1 MRACLALLALALV
14 ACRSRAQRSADA
26 SPAQGARVAS
36 TFERPDPALVAEG
49 RALVGRFEC
58 ARCHTIESI
67 ARPSEFQDCV
77 GCHRRVKDG
86 SFDARPEHLREW
98 STNLVDLVDSP
109 SLSHVG
115 ARLRSSWIA
124 AFLQDPHDLRPH
136 LRATMPRLA
145 VSDAQARAIA
155 AFLTRDAVEARED
168 GPGDDPALVARGR
181 TLFAERACVTC
192 HRFDDPARI
201 DRALTEDAAAATPH
215 ALAPDLRHTRQRF
228 RRENLARWIREPHV
242 MKPGTAMPT
251 LVHDERDARALAAYV
266 LYAPLREPTRVE
278 APAMLPVLARRVSW
292 QEVST
297 AVFARTC
304 RHCHADR
311 DFAFG
316 DGGPGNTGGFGF
328 APRGI
333 DLSSHNGAL
342 SGMLVGAERRSIFA
356 VDDSGM
362 PRIVRALRARQ
373 LEEAGQRDPDVRG
386 MPLGHPALSAEQL
399 QLVRSWIA
407 AGRPLE

>member
-1 MRACLALLALALV
+1 MRLGPALLALALV
-14 ACRSRAQRSADA
+14 ACRGRAQPAPDA
-26 SPAQGARVAS
+26 SNPPRARGAS
-36 TFERPDPALVAEG
+36 TFEAPAAPLVAEG

-58 ARCHTIESI
+58 ARCHSIESI
-67 ARPSEFQDCV
+67 APASPFQDCV

-86 SFDARPEHLREW
+86 TFDARPEHLREW
-98 STNLVDLVDSP
+98 SANLVDLVDSP
-109 SLSHVG
+109 SLSYVG
-115 ARLRSSWIA
+115 ARLRPSWIA
-124 AFLQDPHDLRPH
+124 AFLQDPHDVRPN

-145 VSDAQARAIA
+145 VSAAQARAIA
-155 AFLTRDAVEARED
+155 AFLTRDAVAEGSAPPAE
-168 GPGDDPALVARGR
+168 DPALVTRGR
-181 TLFAERACVTC
+181 ALFAERACGGC

-201 DRALTEDAAAATPH
+201 DRAGAQDASAVTPH
-215 ALAPDLRHTRQRF
+215 ALAPDLRFTRQRF
-228 RRENLARWIREPHV
+228 RSENLARWILDPQRI
-242 MKPGTAMPT
+242 KPGTAMPA
-251 LVHDERDARALAAYV
+251 LVRDEGDARALAAYV

-328 APRGI
+328 APRGL

-356 VDDSGM
+356 VDDSGL